1 MPLRAAREGG
11 GNADPGV
18 RTLVRRGPDPRSA
31 DSRRLYVSQ
40 WFTPARTRGLLRAAA
55 AAVALSSVLLT
66 AGCGASDEGG
76 ADAEATAAVPAGFP
90 VTVDNCGVR
99 TTYDRPP
106 SRVVTVHQHPAEL
119 MLALG
124 LRNRMVGTAFP
135 DSPVLP
141 ELRKEY
147 EAIPELAKREPSF
160 ERILDAEPDFVYG
173 GYGSAFAKNEGR
185 SREAFADAGI
195 DTYLNREYCG
205 RKRVTMED
213 TYEEIRTIGRI
224 FGVRDRAD
232 KLVEDLRGRVGE
244 AAAEV
249 EGAPEVPVFVYDS
262 GERSAFTAGGK
273 SLSTELIRLAGGR
286 NVFADLDDVFGD
298 VSWEQVVE
306 RRPEVIALYDYAGAG
321 SVEEKKAFLLSRPA
335 LADVPAVRNKRFVVL
350 PLTATLVGVR
360 SAYAVGDLARGLHPE
375 SFR

>member
-1 MPLRAAREGG
+1 M
-11 GNADPGV
+11 
-18 RTLVRRGPDPRSA
+18 
-31 DSRRLYVSQ
+31 SQ
-40 WFTPARTRGLLRAAA
+40 SITPARTRGFLRAAA

-66 AGCGASDEGG
+66 TGCGASDKGG

-90 VTVDNCGVR
+90 VTIDNCGVR

-106 SRVVTVHQHPAEL
+106 SRVVTIHQHPAEL

-124 LRNRMVGTAFP
+124 LKNRMVGTAFP

-141 ELRKEY
+141 ELRKAY

-185 SREAFADAGI
+185 SRTAFADAGI

-205 RKRVTMED
+205 RKRVTMKD

-224 FGVRDRAD
+224 FGVPDRAG
-232 KLVEDLRGRVGE
+232 KLVEDLRDRVGK
-244 AAAEV
+244 ATAEV
-249 EGAPEVPVFVYDS
+249 EGAHEVPVFVYDS
-262 GERSAFTAGGK
+262 GDKSAFTAGGR
-273 SLSTELIRLAGGR
+273 SLGTELIRLAGGR

-321 SVEEKKAFLLSRPA
+321 SVEEKKEFLLSRPA
-335 LADVPAVRNKRFVVL
+335 LADVPAIRNKRFVVL

-360 SAYAVGDLARGLHPE
+360 SAYAVDDLARGLHPE